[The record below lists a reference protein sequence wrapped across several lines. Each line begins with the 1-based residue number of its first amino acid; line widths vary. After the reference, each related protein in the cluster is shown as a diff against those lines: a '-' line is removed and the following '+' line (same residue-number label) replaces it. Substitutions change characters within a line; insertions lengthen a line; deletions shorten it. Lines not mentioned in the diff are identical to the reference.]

1 MNEHSCQ
8 VLTGVFINEKSGL
21 RASDIPLWVS
31 LVVDVSEMKQEAR
44 RLTAIIG
51 DKVDQMCTDL
61 PQSVAACS

>member
-21 RASDIPLWVS
+21 RASGIPPWVS
-31 LVVDVSEMKQEAR
+31 LVVKVGEVKQEVR
-44 RLTAIIG
+44 HLTAIIG